1 VKNNL
6 TPILAYPKIKH
17 YCSYRERCQFEVK
30 EKLFTMGLSKADV
43 DEMLSRLIGEDILNE
58 ERFCVQFAGSH
69 FRQKKWGKVK
79 IIHALKQK
87 RVSEPNIK
95 KALREIEDA
104 DYQVTLRKTAQTKW
118 NLLKN
123 EQYIS
128 RQAKTT
134 AYLLQKGYEAPMI
147 REVIRH
153 IREEKNKD

>member
-1 VKNNL
+1 
-6 TPILAYPKIKH
+6 
-17 YCSYRERCQFEVK
+17 
-30 EKLFTMGLSKADV
+30 MGLSAGDV

-58 ERFCVQFAGSH
+58 ERFCIQFAGGH

-79 IIHALKQK
+79 IIHALRQR

-104 DYQVTLRKTAQTKW
+104 DYLVTLKKAARTKW
-118 NLLKN
+118 NSLKA
-123 EQYIS
+123 EQHIN

-147 REVIRH
+147 REVIKS
-153 IREEKNKD
+153 IREEKKKT